1 MSISRAGRRTEQR
14 TRRSTERRQPSRSR
28 SGPTR
33 SLIAAGLAAC
43 VAAAITSSPAS
54 AAPSDIPPHPTAQTK
69 PAGPASPAGRA
80 TAKTSP
86 TALAL
91 ATNHV
96 RVCGNERVLGAGPA
110 KPPKGAIVV
119 RAGNNSRVNWGKR
132 NATYWFAPGLH
143 TLGRGQYDQIDP
155 GNHSR
160 FIGAPGAVING
171 GHVNKYAFGGLGSP
185 VRISYLAIEDFGTH
199 GGNFNQG
206 VVNVDSAYGW
216 TIDHSVIRDNAG
228 AGVML
233 GSHDT
238 LSYDCLRD
246 NQQYGFNAYSKR
258 GPAHLTLD
266 HDEIAGNDTYNWE
279 ARKPGCGCTGGG
291 KFWYVNGAAITDNW
305 IHDNHSVG
313 MWADTDNRGFDF
325 DGNFFEGNYDS
336 GLMYEIS
343 YNAHITNNLFEK
355 NAIGR
360 GRAYRGFPVP
370 AVYISESGSDS
381 RVHDGEST
389 KFLISGNTFINNW
402 SGIVLWENSNR
413 FCGSPANSSSGNCTL
428 VEPKVANLRTC
439 NQANL
444 RNARSHKI
452 PDYYDLC
459 RWKTKDV
466 SVTGNTFEFD
476 PAQIGTGCTA
486 KRGCGVM
493 GLFSEFG
500 SYPSW
505 SPFLRKAVEYHIT
518 FDQHNHFAD
527 NAYTGPW
534 KFMALEQ
541 NNVVSW
547 TAWRGHFG
555 QDAGSTFTP

>member
-1 MSISRAGRRTEQR
+1 V
-14 TRRSTERRQPSRSR
+14 
-28 SGPTR
+28 PTI
-33 SLIAAGLAAC
+33 IAAGWLTCMATAMT
-43 VAAAITSSPAS
+43 VSPAS
-54 AAPSDIPPHPTAQTK
+54 AAPTAVSPHQTARLGRSAASPATK
-69 PAGPASPAGRA
+69 PAGAANA
-80 TAKTSP
+80 NQTAR
-86 TALAL
+86 AL
-91 ATNHV
+91 ATSHV
-96 RVCGNERVLGAGPA
+96 RICGNAKVLNAGPA
-110 KPPKGAIVV
+110 KPPAGAITV

-132 NATYWFAPGLH
+132 NATYWFAPGVH

-155 GNHSR
+155 GNNSR
-160 FIGAPGAVING
+160 FLGAPGAVING

-199 GGNFNQG
+199 GGNFDQG
-206 VVNVDSAYGW
+206 VVNVDSAGGW

-233 GSHDT
+233 GSRDR

-246 NQQYGFNAYSKR
+246 NQQYGFNAYSKK
-258 GPAHLTLD
+258 GPVHLTLD
-266 HDEIAGNDTYNWE
+266 HNEIAGNDTYNWE

-291 KFWYVNGAAITDNW
+291 KFWYVNGAVITDNW

-313 MWADTDNRGFDF
+313 LWADTDNRGFDF
-325 DGNFFEGNYDS
+325 DGNYFEGNYDS

-343 YNAHITNNLFEK
+343 YNAQITNNLFAR

-360 GRAYRGFPVP
+360 GSAYRGFPVP

-381 RVHDGEST
+381 RIHSSYRAR
-389 KFLISGNTFINNW
+389 FLISGNTFIDNW

-428 VEPKVANLRTC
+428 VEPKVANRHSC
-439 NQANL
+439 SQAHL
-444 RNARSHKI
+444 TSAKSHQI

-466 SVTGNTFEFD
+466 SVTGNTFDFD
-476 PAQIGTGCTA
+476 PARIGTDCTL

-505 SPFLRKAVEYHIT
+505 SPYLRKTVEYHIT
-518 FDQHNHFAD
+518 FDQHNHFAG
-527 NAYTGPW
+527 NTYTGPW
-534 KFMALEQ
+534 KFMVLEQ
-541 NNVVSW
+541 NNVVPR
-547 TAWRGHFG
+547 TAWQGHFG
-555 QDAGSTFTP
+555 QDAGSTFSPN